1 MKRRLLLPL
10 ILLALALTAC
20 ASKPAAPTAA
30 DFEVQPGA
38 YRYQDIDVF
47 FIETEKGNY
56 CMNPL
61 RDYLIR
67 FAEPGSHDFHILC
80 NKPECKHED
89 TNCNAY
95 MDIAL
100 GYYNGHLYGVQ
111 DNNQEFT
118 LIQMDMDATNHRE
131 IVDLPKQFE
140 PNGTSHLG
148 GSYFFDNGFLIYVAM
163 PPQADPDYALPVY
176 KIQLETGAT
185 TRLFQEDIPLHTEW
199 PSEDVSVSNG
209 YLYFP
214 LPQTSEGKRPYAEGN
229 LETGRIERV
238 FEDWKRENSF
248 IVNFDNVLYYHRAGV
263 GLCEYDKATGKETVK
278 VPMDVYYADVSYTK
292 DYIFLRTLD
301 SADFNQCVL
310 LAYDRDYNL
319 LGKLELEKIS
329 LRFPFL
335 EYTTAAISTSSHS
348 RLLREKTRLHSRMG
362 VQPPD
367 IGVLQVGRAAAADK
381 FLHRGVCQQDAMV
394 QQ

>member
-1 MKRRLLLPL
+1 MKRRLLPSLL
-10 ILLALALTAC
+10 LALALALTAC
-20 ASKPAAPTAA
+20 ATKPAAPTAA

-140 PNGTSHLG
+140 PNGTNHLG

-209 YLYFP
+209 YIYFP
-214 LPQTSEGKRPYAEGN
+214 MPQAEASEYAFAEGN
-229 LETGRIERV
+229 LETGRIELV
-238 FEDWKRENSF
+238 FGDWNKRNSAV
-248 IVNFDNVLYYHRAGV
+248 VNFDNVLYYHRAGI

-278 VPMDVYYADVSYTK
+278 VPMDVYYANVSYTK
-292 DYIFLRTLD
+292 DYIFLRTRD

-319 LGKLELEKIS
+319 LGKLELEKIG

-335 EYTTAAISTSSHS
+335 EYTTANAIYLSADGGTITHYIDPHHLDRLELIQLVDPTARSH
-348 RLLREKTRLHSRMG
+348 G
-362 VQPPD
+362 
-367 IGVLQVGRAAAADK
+367 
-381 FLHRGVCQQDAMV
+381 
-394 QQ
+394 

>member
-1 MKRRLLLPL
+1 MKFSKITHLLVLLLTIV
-10 ILLALALTAC
+10 ILTLTAC
-20 ASKPAAPTAA
+20 EKQPSTLVNN
-30 DFEVQPGA
+30 FEVQPGA

-214 LPQTSEGKRPYAEGN
+214 LPQANTEKRAYAEGN
-229 LETGRIERV
+229 LETGRIEHV
-238 FEDWKRENSF
+238 FEDWNQSNSPM
-248 IVNFDNVLYYHRAGV
+248 VNFDNVLYYHRVGV
-263 GLCEYDKATGKETVK
+263 GLCEYDKATGTETVK
-278 VPMDVYYADVSYTK
+278 VPTDCSLALPQYTK
-292 DYIFLRTLD
+292 DYIIVRTSD
-301 SADFNQCVL
+301 DDADTHRTIY
-310 LAYDRDYNL
+310 AYDRNYHL
-319 LGKLELEKIS
+319 LGQMELEPYGVKFPSLQYVTANAIYFTSGGKLVSYIDPHHLDRLELIQ
-329 LRFPFL
+329 LVDP
-335 EYTTAAISTSSHS
+335 TARSH
-348 RLLREKTRLHSRMG
+348 G
-362 VQPPD
+362 
-367 IGVLQVGRAAAADK
+367 
-381 FLHRGVCQQDAMV
+381 
-394 QQ
+394 

>member
-1 MKRRLLLPL
+1 MKFSKITHLLVLLLTIV
-10 ILLALALTAC
+10 ILTLTAC
-20 ASKPAAPTAA
+20 EKQPSTLVNN
-30 DFEVQPGA
+30 FEVQPGA

-118 LIQMDMDATNHRE
+118 LIQMDMDATNHQE

-214 LPQTSEGKRPYAEGN
+214 LPQANTEKRAYAEGN
-229 LETGRIERV
+229 LETGRIEHV
-238 FEDWKRENSF
+238 FEDWNQSNSPM
-248 IVNFDNVLYYHRAGV
+248 VNFDNVLYYHRVGV
-263 GLCEYDKATGKETVK
+263 GLCEYDKATGTETVK
-278 VPMDVYYADVSYTK
+278 VPTDCSLALPQYTK
-292 DYIFLRTLD
+292 DYIIVRTSD
-301 SADFNQCVL
+301 DDADTHRTIY
-310 LAYDRDYNL
+310 AYDRNYHL
-319 LGKLELEKIS
+319 LGQMELEPYGVKFPS
-329 LRFPFL
+329 LQYVTANAIYFTSGGKLVSYIDPHHLDRL
-335 EYTTAAISTSSHS
+335 EPIQLVDPTARSH
-348 RLLREKTRLHSRMG
+348 G
-362 VQPPD
+362 
-367 IGVLQVGRAAAADK
+367 
-381 FLHRGVCQQDAMV
+381 
-394 QQ
+394 

>member
-1 MKRRLLLPL
+1 MKFSKITHLLVLLLTIV
-10 ILLALALTAC
+10 ILTLTAC
-20 ASKPAAPTAA
+20 EKQPSTLINN
-30 DFEVQPGA
+30 FEVQPGA

-148 GSYFFDNGFLIYVAM
+148 GGYFFDNGFLIYVAM

-214 LPQTSEGKRPYAEGN
+214 LPQANTEKRAYAEGN

-238 FEDWKRENSF
+238 FEDWDEMSSQ
-248 IVNFDNVLYYHRAGV
+248 IVNLDGVLHYFRAGV
-263 GLCEYDKATGKETVK
+263 GLCEYDKATNQESVK
-278 VPMDVYYADVSYTK
+278 FPMDVYCAEISYTK
-292 DYIFLRTLD
+292 DYIFMRTSDSKEFTQRTLW
-301 SADFNQCVL
+301 AL
-310 LAYDRDYNL
+310 DRDYQL
-319 LGKLELEKIS
+319 LGKVEQERIGLY
-329 LRFPFL
+329 FPFL
-335 EYTTAAISTSSHS
+335 EYTTANAIYFSADGGTITHYINPHHLDRLELIQLVDPTARSH
-348 RLLREKTRLHSRMG
+348 G
-362 VQPPD
+362 
-367 IGVLQVGRAAAADK
+367 
-381 FLHRGVCQQDAMV
+381 
-394 QQ
+394 

>member
-1 MKRRLLLPL
+1 MKRRLLPSLL
-10 ILLALALTAC
+10 LALALALTAC
-20 ASKPAAPTAA
+20 ATKPAAPTAA

-118 LIQMDMDATNHRE
+118 LIQMDMDATNHRV
-131 IVDLPKQFE
+131 ITQLPKQYDLS
-140 PNGTSHLG
+140 GGSSGG
-148 GSYFFDNGFLIYVAM
+148 GSYFFDNGYLIFLAF
-163 PPQADPDYALPVY
+163 PCTSNPDYVLPVY
-176 KIQLETGAT
+176 KIQLETGET
-185 TRLFQEDIPLHTEW
+185 TQLFQEDIPLLTDW
-199 PSEDVSVSNG
+199 PADSVSISNG

-319 LGKLELEKIS
+319 LGKLELEKIG

-335 EYTTAAISTSSHS
+335 EYTTANAIYFSADGGTITHYIDPHHLDRLELIQLVDPTARSH
-348 RLLREKTRLHSRMG
+348 G
-362 VQPPD
+362 
-367 IGVLQVGRAAAADK
+367 
-381 FLHRGVCQQDAMV
+381 
-394 QQ
+394 

>member
-1 MKRRLLLPL
+1 MKRRLLPSLL
-10 ILLALALTAC
+10 LVLALALTAC
-20 ASKPAAPTAA
+20 ATKPAAPTAT

-38 YRYQDIDVF
+38 YRYQDMGDF
-47 FIETEKGNY
+47 FVETEQGQY
-56 CMNPL
+56 
-61 RDYLIR
+61 YLGWDQIIR
-67 FAEPGSHDFHILC
+67 FAEPGSRSFYPLC
-80 NKPECKHED
+80 NKPNCGHGSED
-89 TNCNAY
+89 CNAY
-95 MDIAL
+95 TDYAL
-100 GYYNGHLYGVQ
+100 GYWNGHLYTTTYEDNGPVVQ
-111 DNNQEFT
+111 R
-118 LIQMDMDATNHRE
+118 MDMDGANRRE
-131 IVDLPKQFE
+131 VGQ
-140 PNGTSHLG
+140 
-148 GSYFFDNGFLIYVAM
+148 
-163 PPQADPDYALPVY
+163 LPVLTAVDGARHASGELLFHNGSLFY
-176 KIQLETGAT
+176 MYDAIETDPEWAMSIYQFDLETGKG
-185 TRLFQEDIPLHTEW
+185 RWLFQEDIPIHTDW
-199 PSEDVSVSNG
+199 PAEGVSISNG

-319 LGKLELEKIS
+319 LGKLELEKIG

-335 EYTTAAISTSSHS
+335 EYTTANAIYFSTDGGTITHYIDPHHLDRLELIQLVDPTARSH
-348 RLLREKTRLHSRMG
+348 G
-362 VQPPD
+362 
-367 IGVLQVGRAAAADK
+367 
-381 FLHRGVCQQDAMV
+381 
-394 QQ
+394 

>member
-1 MKRRLLLPL
+1 
-10 ILLALALTAC
+10 
-20 ASKPAAPTAA
+20 
-30 DFEVQPGA
+30 
-38 YRYQDIDVF
+38 
-47 FIETEKGNY
+47 
-56 CMNPL
+56 
-61 RDYLIR
+61 
-67 FAEPGSHDFHILC
+67 
-80 NKPECKHED
+80 
-89 TNCNAY
+89 

-214 LPQTSEGKRPYAEGN
+214 LPQADTEKRAYAEGN
-229 LETGRIERV
+229 LETGRIEHV
-238 FEDWKRENSF
+238 FEDWNQSNSPM
-248 IVNFDNVLYYHRAGV
+248 VNFDNVLYYHRVGV
-263 GLCEYDKATGKETVK
+263 GLCEYDKATGTETVK
-278 VPMDVYYADVSYTK
+278 VPTDCSLALPQYTK
-292 DYIFLRTLD
+292 DYIIVRTSD
-301 SADFNQCVL
+301 DDADTHRTIY
-310 LAYDRDYNL
+310 AYDRNYHL
-319 LGKLELEKIS
+319 LGQMELEPYGVKFPSLQYVTANAIYFTSGGKLVSYIDPHHLDRLELIQ
-329 LRFPFL
+329 LVDP
-335 EYTTAAISTSSHS
+335 TARSH
-348 RLLREKTRLHSRMG
+348 G
-362 VQPPD
+362 
-367 IGVLQVGRAAAADK
+367 
-381 FLHRGVCQQDAMV
+381 
-394 QQ
+394 

>member
-1 MKRRLLLPL
+1 MKRRLLPSL
-10 ILLALALTAC
+10 LLALALALPLTAC
-20 ASKPAAPTAA
+20 AAKPAAPTAA

-38 YRYQDIDVF
+38 YRYQDSDGF
-47 FIETEKGNY
+47 FVETEKGNY
-56 CMNPL
+56 CLEPL
-61 RDYLIR
+61 LDFLVR
-67 FAEPGSHDFHILC
+67 FAEPGSHDFYVLC
-80 NKPECKHED
+80 NKPDCGHGD
-89 TNCNAY
+89 ANCNAY
-95 MDIAL
+95 AGFAL
-100 GYYNGHLYGVQ
+100 GYFNQHLYGVQ
-111 DNNQEFT
+111 DNGTDFVLVRMN
-118 LIQMDMDATNHRE
+118 MDGTDHTE
-131 IVDLPKQFE
+131 IARLPEQNALDGRKQ
-140 PNGTSHLG
+140 LG
-148 GSYFFDNGFLIYVAM
+148 GSYFFDNGYLIFLAF
-163 PPQADPDYALPVY
+163 PCTSNPDYALPVY
-176 KIQLETGAT
+176 KIQLETGET
-185 TRLFQEDIPLHTEW
+185 TQLFQEDIPLLTDW
-199 PSEDVSVSNG
+199 PADSVSISNG

-319 LGKLELEKIS
+319 LRKLELEKIG

-335 EYTTAAISTSSHS
+335 EYTTANAIYLSADGGTITHYIDPHHLDRLELIQLVDPTARSH
-348 RLLREKTRLHSRMG
+348 G
-362 VQPPD
+362 
-367 IGVLQVGRAAAADK
+367 
-381 FLHRGVCQQDAMV
+381 
-394 QQ
+394 

>member
-1 MKRRLLLPL
+1 MKFSKITHLLVLLLTIV
-10 ILLALALTAC
+10 ILTLTAC
-20 ASKPAAPTAA
+20 EKQPSTLVNN
-30 DFEVQPGA
+30 FEVQPGA

-148 GSYFFDNGFLIYVAM
+148 GGYFFDNGFLIYVAM

-185 TRLFQEDIPLHTEW
+185 TRLFQEDIPVHTDW
-199 PSEDVSVSNG
+199 PSAGVSISNG

-214 LPQTSEGKRPYAEGN
+214 MFNGETGSVTYAEGN
-229 LETGRIERV
+229 LETGRIEHV
-238 FEDWKRENSF
+238 FEDWNQSNSPM
-248 IVNFDNVLYYHRAGV
+248 VNFDNVLYYHRVGV
-263 GLCEYDKATGKETVK
+263 GLCEYDKATGTETVK
-278 VPMDVYYADVSYTK
+278 VPTDCSLALPQYTK
-292 DYIFLRTLD
+292 DYIIVRTSD
-301 SADFNQCVL
+301 DDADTHRTIY
-310 LAYDRDYNL
+310 AYDRNYHL
-319 LGKLELEKIS
+319 LGQMELEPYGVKFPSLQYVTANAIYFTSGGKLVSYIDPHHLDRLELIQ
-329 LRFPFL
+329 LADP
-335 EYTTAAISTSSHS
+335 TARSH
-348 RLLREKTRLHSRMG
+348 G
-362 VQPPD
+362 
-367 IGVLQVGRAAAADK
+367 
-381 FLHRGVCQQDAMV
+381 
-394 QQ
+394 

>member
-1 MKRRLLLPL
+1 
-10 ILLALALTAC
+10 
-20 ASKPAAPTAA
+20 
-30 DFEVQPGA
+30 
-38 YRYQDIDVF
+38 
-47 FIETEKGNY
+47 
-56 CMNPL
+56 
-61 RDYLIR
+61 
-67 FAEPGSHDFHILC
+67 
-80 NKPECKHED
+80 
-89 TNCNAY
+89 

-148 GSYFFDNGFLIYVAM
+148 GSYFFDNSFLIYVAM

-185 TRLFQEDIPLHTEW
+185 TQLFQEDIPIHTDW
-199 PSEDVSVSNG
+199 PAEGVSISNG

-263 GLCEYDKATGKETVK
+263 GLCEYDRATGVETVRF
-278 VPMDVYYADVSYTK
+278 PMEAYTANPCYTRN
-292 DYIFLRTLD
+292 YILVRSTDTEDFEQCTLW
-301 SADFNQCVL
+301 VL
-310 LAYDRDYNL
+310 DRDYNL
-319 LGKLELEKIS
+319 LGKAPQEKIGRWFPQPYAITANSIYFWLNGKITHYIDTSDLSNLEL
-329 LRFPFL
+329 LPMPD
-335 EYTTAAISTSSHS
+335 TSNARVH
-348 RLLREKTRLHSRMG
+348 G
-362 VQPPD
+362 
-367 IGVLQVGRAAAADK
+367 
-381 FLHRGVCQQDAMV
+381 
-394 QQ
+394 